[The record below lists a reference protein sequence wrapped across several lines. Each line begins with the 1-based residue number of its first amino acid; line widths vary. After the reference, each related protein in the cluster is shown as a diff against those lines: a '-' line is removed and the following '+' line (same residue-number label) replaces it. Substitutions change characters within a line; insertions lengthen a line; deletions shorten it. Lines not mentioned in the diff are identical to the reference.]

1 MSEVGRWGGPPLGRN
16 SAFIFFATEYGRGK
30 RRTQTAFSHS
40 AFSAAAENRALPTKN
55 VAVAEVG
62 VRNAQAELQRGL
74 GHFRKI
80 YMDHLDVE
88 RERKERAVE
97 MESRKTAENE
107 RLQLE
112 AKRDKRV
119 LRRRKERGASTLFP
133 SLPLPVTDVY
143 AHAELDGIKREYAG
157 LLTTIRQRRARKQT
171 AVDLESKAAALL
183 AQGRSHV
190 RTWTARAETALLS
203 KTRFP
208 KVPAG
213 HASTAQLRELQAQ
226 CVRIKDRARKAKTE
240 ARFFELEAQ
249 AGVII
254 GQAIEIVTQ
263 CTL

>member
-1 MSEVGRWGGPPLGRN
+1 MWSVDGGTATGSELTRSYSSRPNTDGGKGGRRQR
-16 SAFIFFATEYGRGK
+16 F
-30 RRTQTAFSHS
+30 RTVL
-40 AFSAAAENRALPTKN
+40 FSAAAENRALPTKN

-112 AKRDKRV
+112 TKRDKRV

-133 SLPLPVTDVY
+133 SLPLPVTDVH
-143 AHAELDGIKREYAG
+143 AHAELNGIKTEYSRILA
-157 LLTTIRQRRARKQT
+157 TIRQRRARKQT
-171 AVDLESKAAALL
+171 AVDLESKAATLL
-183 AQGRSHV
+183 EQGRSHV
-190 RTWTARAETALLS
+190 RVWTVRAEAALSS

-208 KVPAG
+208 QVPAG
-213 HASTAQLRELQAQ
+213 HVSTAQLRGLQTQ
-226 CVRIKDRARKAKTE
+226 YVRIRDRARKAKTE

-249 AGVII
+249 ASVLI